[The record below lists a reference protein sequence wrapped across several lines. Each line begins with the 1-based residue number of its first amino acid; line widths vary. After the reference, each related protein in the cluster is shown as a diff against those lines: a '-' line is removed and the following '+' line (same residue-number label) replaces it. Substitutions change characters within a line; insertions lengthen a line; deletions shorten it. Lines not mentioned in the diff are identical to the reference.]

1 MVLYG
6 FYSGFIFCKGGLI
19 TLWILCNYLYNY
31 FIQYIIICKI
41 LFIVTDNKIQY
52 TPDNNNNNKF
62 NYLSIID
69 LLIKTT

>member
-1 MVLYG
+1 MWMVLYG
-6 FYSGFIFCKGGLI
+6 FYSGFIFCKGWLI

-41 LFIVTDNKIQY
+41 FIVTDNKIQY
-52 TPDNNNNNKF
+52 TPDNNNKF
-62 NYLSIID
+62 NYLYIID